1 MEINIKGCCVMNVKQ
16 GDMAILIKTGQA
28 GAIGEV
34 KYYFGV
40 SPINPLL
47 TVCWAVEF
55 TNGINAV
62 KKDGTK
68 IKASVVVI
76 PDEWLKPVSGLPTDE
91 DIKQEETV

>member
-1 MEINIKGCCVMNVKQ
+1 MNVKQ
-16 GDMAILIKTGQA
+16 GDVAILIKTCQA

-40 SPINPLL
+40 SPINPAL

-55 TNGINAV
+55 TNGIKGV

-68 IKASVVVI
+68 VKATLVLV
-76 PDEWLKPVSGLPTDE
+76 PDEWLKPVSGLPMDE
-91 DIKQEETV
+91 DIKQEETT